1 MKITKE
7 QIVALD
13 KKETTVREL
22 FPEVFETKLEDN
34 TYYIFESGEIQ
45 FNVKDG
51 EGYGFNKFRFHEEVK
66 WVKYPHN
73 GVYRKATK
81 EEVETALINEL
92 IKLGFKKGVNV
103 KGLGLFNGILSGN
116 NCLESKMFSFDFK
129 LNIVYANKAKSE
141 NIVLF
146 ENGKFAEIIHP
157 KQMTKEEIE
166 KELGYEI
173 EIKL

>member
-1 MKITKE
+1 MKITKK

-13 KKETTVREL
+13 KNETTVREL

-51 EGYGFNKFRFHEEVK
+51 GGYGFNKFGFHEEVK

-81 EEVETALINEL
+81 EEVETALINEA
-92 IKLGFKKGVNV
+92 KRRGFKKGVKIKDVTFLDIDYVRDNSFV
-103 KGLGLFNGILSGN
+103 YYPLINRLQSKAVIFDNGTW
-116 NCLESKMFSFDFK
+116 
-129 LNIVYANKAKSE
+129 
-141 NIVLF
+141 
-146 ENGKFAEIIHP
+146 AEIIKP